1 MMHYTDDPA
10 ADAAERD
17 YDFEKWLK
25 GRPICDECGEHIQSE
40 NLYELDGLLFC
51 ESCMEGHR
59 HSTEDYRREEY

>member
-25 GRPICDECGEHIQSE
+25 GRPICDVCGEPIRSDTLVA
-40 NLYELDGLLFC
+40 LYGVLLC
-51 ESCMEGHR
+51 EDCIEEHR
-59 HSTEDYRREEY
+59 HSVEEYME